1 MEGMDGGDARDREWG
16 RWRIR
21 LPPGTGLWFWH
32 SPIQDGCARWK
43 QFDAT
48 WNGGVE
54 QEILHS
60 LRAFQVDDRYA
71 HGANGKRKDWVD
83 DGWFRPDAE

>member
-1 MEGMDGGDARDREWG
+1 MW
-16 RWRIR
+16 
-21 LPPGTGLWFWH
+21 LKQ

-48 WNGGVE
+48 WNDGAE

-60 LRAFQVDDRYA
+60 LRAFQVGDRYA
-71 HGANGKRKDWVD
+71 YGADGKLKDWVD
-83 DGWFRPDAE
+83 DGGFRPDAE